1 MPQRNKRGKE
11 LIEYIAKS
19 LVDDASQVEVN
30 VIEGEKSTIL
40 ELRVA
45 SDDIGKVIGKHG
57 RIAKAVR
64 TVLQAATAKIGK
76 HMVLEIL
83 D

>member
-1 MPQRNKRGKE
+1 MEKD
-11 LIEYIAKS
+11 LVEYLAKS
-19 LVDDASQVEVN
+19 LVDDPSQVQVN
-30 VIEGEKSTIL
+30 IVEGEKSTIL

-45 SDDIGKVIGKHG
+45 ESDIGKVIGKHG
-57 RIAKAVR
+57 RIAKAIR
-64 TVLQAATAKIGK
+64 TVLQASCARTGK